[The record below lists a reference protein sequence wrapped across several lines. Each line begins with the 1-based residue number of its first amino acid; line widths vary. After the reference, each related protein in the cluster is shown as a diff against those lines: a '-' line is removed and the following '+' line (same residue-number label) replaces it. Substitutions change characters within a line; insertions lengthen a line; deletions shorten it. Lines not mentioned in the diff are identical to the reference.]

1 MDAAFQLQFD
11 KLANTVL
18 AVSKTDIDALPEIKG
33 WGIRHFAKI
42 AKMFDSFCLMFD
54 GTKDYVTLC
63 ALIRMIY
70 DNWYSF
76 LWIYECSEGEDV
88 QLRYYLYVLDS
99 IKQRKTTMLKMHGEP
114 ITDPKLKTLVDN
126 AVADCAK
133 ARQQYI
139 AAIHSLTLWKEHAAN
154 IKKARDNQNSWRY
167 KDIKADE
174 LEFYNWS
181 GLYER
186 ISNQETRY
194 FLNYLSQYVH
204 GLYASTLNVVPSA
217 REMDL
222 LLNEAQSLIMS
233 INDYLYKNPL
243 R

>member
-33 WGIRHFAKI
+33 WRIRHFAKI
-42 AKMFDSFCLMFD
+42 AKMFDSFCVMFD

-99 IKQRKTTMLKMHGEP
+99 IKQRKTTMLKMINGVESLDSGK
-114 ITDPKLKTLVDN
+114 ITLGTKVHISSKIIDWQFVK
-126 AVADCAK
+126 
-133 ARQQYI
+133 I
-139 AAIHSLTLWKEHAAN
+139 
-154 IKKARDNQNSWRY
+154 
-167 KDIKADE
+167 
-174 LEFYNWS
+174 S
-181 GLYER
+181 G
-186 ISNQETRY
+186 
-194 FLNYLSQYVH
+194 F
-204 GLYASTLNVVPSA
+204 
-217 REMDL
+217 
-222 LLNEAQSLIMS
+222 
-233 INDYLYKNPL
+233 K
-243 R
+243 

>member
-33 WGIRHFAKI
+33 WRIRHFAKI
-42 AKMFDSFCLMFD
+42 AKMFDSFCVMFD

-70 DNWYSF
+70 DNWYTF

-114 ITDPKLKTLVDN
+114 ITDPNLKTLVDN

-139 AAIHSLTLWKEHAAN
+139 EAIHSLKLWKEHAAN

-217 REMDL
+217 REMAL

-233 INDYLYKNPL
+233 INDYLDKNPL